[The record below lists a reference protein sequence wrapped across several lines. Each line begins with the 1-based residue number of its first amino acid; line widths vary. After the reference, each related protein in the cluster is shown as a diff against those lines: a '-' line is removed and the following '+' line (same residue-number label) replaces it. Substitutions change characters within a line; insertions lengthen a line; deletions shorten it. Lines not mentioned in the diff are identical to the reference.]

1 MKYEKLLLDLMEKVA
16 VLEER
21 IELLEKKE
29 KDSLINY
36 KEEDTAEK
44 ISTRALVMDHFEDTL
59 HESTGFTMRKAKRS
73 EGGGLILSKGEKEL
87 KVKLTVSKNFAS
99 EKEKLDYKWRS
110 WHTLSENELDLFDF
124 YIFAIKPDDEDPN
137 YFVFSKQQLNDV
149 CNKKEIDSSG
159 RYHFYFVQTLDHKT
173 YEDRDD
179 NLPMTKYFND
189 FDFKG

>member
-29 KDSLINY
+29 KDSLIDY
-36 KEEDTAEK
+36 EEDTADK
-44 ISTRALVMDHFEDTL
+44 LSTRALVMNHFENIL
-59 HESTGFTMRKAKRS
+59 HKSTGFSMRKAKRA
-73 EGGGLILSKGEKEL
+73 EGGGLILSNGEKEL

-99 EKEKLDYKWRS
+99 EKEKLIYKWRS
-110 WHTLSENELDLFDF
+110 WHTLAENELDLFDF

-137 YFVFSKQQLNDV
+137 YFVFSKQQLRDL
-149 CNKKEIDSSG
+149 CNRKGIDSSG

-173 YEDRDD
+173 YENRDD
-179 NLPMTKYFND
+179 NLPTDEYFND
-189 FDFKG
+189 FAFKR